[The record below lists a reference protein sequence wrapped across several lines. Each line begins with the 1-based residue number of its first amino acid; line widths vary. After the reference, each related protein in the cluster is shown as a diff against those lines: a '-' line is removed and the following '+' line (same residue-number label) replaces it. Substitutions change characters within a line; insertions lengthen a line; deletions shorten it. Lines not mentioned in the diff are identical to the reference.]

1 MSDMDTYTLYNIYIY
16 AYIYIYIYMYVYIYT
31 VRVHIVEGWKMSI
44 SGTLMAGPGLM

>member
-1 MSDMDTYTLYNIYIY
+1 MHTH
-16 AYIYIYIYMYVYIYT
+16 IYIYICIYIYLS